1 MSGTAGAEL
10 EQLGRAAAEQVAGN
24 GAVEGVEV
32 GSGQDADNR
41 PVYYFTFLI
50 NPDRARQRPGLIR
63 TRLIQKLLDDL
74 SARGDEHLPV
84 IQILNREDW
93 TKRENVQPV

>member
-1 MSGTAGAEL
+1 
-10 EQLGRAAAEQVAGN
+10 
-24 GAVEGVEV
+24 
-32 GSGQDADNR
+32 
-41 PVYYFTFLI
+41 LI